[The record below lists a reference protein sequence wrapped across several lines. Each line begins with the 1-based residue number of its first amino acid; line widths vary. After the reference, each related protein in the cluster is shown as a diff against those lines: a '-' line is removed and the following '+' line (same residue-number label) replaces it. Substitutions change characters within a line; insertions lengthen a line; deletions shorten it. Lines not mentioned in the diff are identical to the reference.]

1 LAAWFCVFAVFA
13 PATVLLA
20 ADTIRVQG
28 SGVIRE
34 VLRNA
39 APVLR
44 SETGVEIRL
53 FSDLGSTQA
62 ITSVGAETAEVAMS
76 TRALTAED
84 RASYPEK
91 HFDEVQIGMQ
101 VVALAVPVDVW
112 NAGVRALTKEQAIGI
127 YEGTLRNWKQLGGE
141 DRRIKF
147 YNVRPGQGIW
157 EVFVLWLYGDIRRAP
172 LGKFEIMNSAEDA
185 RNSVE
190 FNAGS
195 MSLLAP
201 KYIDGKA
208 LFALG
213 LKLTDGNVVEPKR
226 EALLSGKYPLAR
238 PLYLICGEKPTG
250 GVKKLFD
257 FMVTPKGQEFV
268 QKAGFLPIVPR

>member
-1 LAAWFCVFAVFA
+1 VLRAVE
-13 PATVLLA
+13 
-20 ADTIRVQG
+20 TIRVQG
-28 SGVIRE
+28 SVVIRE

-44 SETGVEIRL
+44 NELGVEIRL
-53 FSDLGSTQA
+53 FSELGSSQA
-62 ITSVGAETAEVAMS
+62 IVAVGAETAEVAMA
-76 TRALTAED
+76 TRALTAGD

-112 NAGVRALTKEQAIGI
+112 NTGVRAVSKEQAIGI
-127 YEGTLRNWKQLGGE
+127 YEGTLQNWKALGGE

-147 YNVRPGQGIW
+147 YNVRQGQGIW
-157 EVFVLWLYGDIRRAP
+157 ELFVLWLYGDVRRAP
-172 LGKFEIMNSAEDA
+172 LGKFEMVNSAEDA
-185 RNSVE
+185 RSSVE

-208 LFALG
+208 VFALA
-213 LKLTDGNVVEPKR
+213 LKLGDGSIIEPKR
-226 EALLSGKYPLAR
+226 EACLSGKYPLAR

-250 GVKKLFD
+250 PVKKLFD
-257 FMVTPKGQEFV
+257 FMVSPKGQEFV
-268 QKAGFLPIVPR
+268 QKAGFLPMTAP